1 MEFNNLNEVA
11 NKLIDNNKKINLLY
25 AFNGVGKTRLSLEFI
40 NSINSNEDDSVL
52 YFNSFIEDLFSWN
65 NIVEHSSGG
74 FGETSSSLFLDINS
88 NFFNILKE
96 SGKDHEVISLFKY
109 YSNSKIEPY
118 INFETGEITFNLP
131 TGYDETISCIKIS
144 RGEES
149 LFMWSI
155 FYVLVEE
162 IIEKYNSFED
172 GEIDFIE
179 TSIKYIFIDDPVSSL
194 DDNHL
199 INVAIDLSKLLKK
212 STSKDLRFFITTH
225 HPLFFNVLHNEW
237 KSANRCLY
245 KKENEKYILEKT
257 GDSPFSYHL
266 EIKRIIE
273 KAIEEDNVQKFHFNL
288 LRNLLEKTANFLGYK
303 TWSCCVVE
311 KNREAYARI
320 INVYSH
326 SSYSTE
332 ESNELKIEEKSMF
345 KHVFERFIEDF
356 KWYKEDNNES

>member
-1 MEFNNLNEVA
+1 MEFNNLKEVA
-11 NKLIDNNKKINLLY
+11 NQLINNDKKINLLY

-40 NSINSNEDDSVL
+40 NLINSNEDDSVL

-65 NIVEHSSGG
+65 NTVEPSSGV
-74 FGETSSSLFLDINS
+74 FGENSSSLFLDINS

-109 YSNSKIEPY
+109 YSNSKIEPD

-131 TGYDETISCIKIS
+131 TGDEETISRIKVS

-149 LFMWSI
+149 LFMWSL

-172 GEIDFIE
+172 GEIELIE

-212 STSKDLRFFITTH
+212 SISRDLRFFITTH

-237 KSANRCLY
+237 RSANRCIY
-245 KKENEKYILEKT
+245 KKENEKYILEET

-266 EIKRIIE
+266 EIKRVIE
-273 KAIEEDNVQKFHFNL
+273 KAIDEDNIQKIHFNL

-303 TWSCCVVE
+303 TWSYCIME
-311 KNREAYARI
+311 ENRENYTRK
-320 INVYSH
+320 INLYSH
-326 SSYSTE
+326 SSYSTDE
-332 ESNELKIEEKSMF
+332 INELKIEEKSMF
-345 KHVFERFIEDF
+345 KHVYETFIKDF
-356 KWYKEDNNES
+356 KWCKEGKDGQ